1 MCLSMTSAWMHRG
14 AKGQQQGLKET
25 YGSEAVQAA
34 CLAVLEQ
41 QYPAYSQSS
50 LREMLSMNNGSLS
63 HALDMLANL
72 EAETQKQ
79 RKPKA
84 EKTPVSSIENTT
96 MVAHLELVKGEVP
109 KGVSSTVTESVG
121 FAQYSRCGVGASL

>member
-1 MCLSMTSAWMHRG
+1 M
-14 AKGQQQGLKET
+14 
-25 YGSEAVQAA
+25 
-34 CLAVLEQ
+34 AVLEQ